1 MLYGSSKIWLNN
13 LDKVQEQQLHSLS
26 LLSRNLY
33 NLSIKTISEHY
44 SETNNILDFQQL
56 KALIKDTTEYK
67 EITGFYYAI
76 IISALADFKKYINNN
91 SYTKNKVKRTL
102 EVKNLTD
109 FRPPMPKEYYY
120 PIMLLKVSVKDGY
133 IILPR
138 TKKTEE
144 IKLKLPEN
152 YNNKSISRVTVRPL
166 FQFKSWQLIIE
177 YAVKTITTPSLN
189 SDKALGID
197 LGIDNYA
204 TCATTDGNSF
214 IIDGRQLKSILQGY
228 CKYKAKLVSA
238 NGGKYNTKRLVS
250 LHKKTHNKV
259 NDYVSKSVNYII
271 KYCIDNDIG
280 QIILGWGVHFQQYTL
295 GQNNQLY
302 SLFPFAKF
310 KDLIS
315 FKCRQYGVDFKT
327 VDESYTSQA
336 SFLDNNPMPKYVTRE
351 KQSFSGK
358 RVKRGL
364 YKSKDGVK
372 INADLNGAFN
382 ILRKGNAVIN
392 IDLGGRG
399 IATPKRIN
407 PLKD

>member
-33 NLSIKTISEHY
+33 NLSIKTISEYY
-44 SETNNILDFQQL
+44 SKTNKVLDFQQL

-76 IISALADFKKYINNN
+76 IISAIADFKKYINTN
-91 SYTKNKVKRTL
+91 SYTKNKAKRTL

-109 FRPPMPKEYYY
+109 FRPPMQKECYY
-120 PIMLLKVSVKDGY
+120 PIMLLKVSIKDGY

-152 YNNKSISRVTVRPL
+152 YSSKSISRVTVRPL

-177 YAVKTITTPSLN
+177 YAVKTITTPSLDR
-189 SDKALGID
+189 DKALGID

-214 IIDGRQLKSILQGY
+214 IIDGRHLKSILQGY
-228 CKYKAKLVSA
+228 CKYKAKIVSA
-238 NGGKYNTKRLVS
+238 NGGKYNTKRLIS
-250 LHKKTHNKV
+250 LHKKTHNRV
-259 NDYVSKSVNYII
+259 DDYVRKSVNYII
-271 KYCIDNDIG
+271 KYCIQNSIG
-280 QIILGWGVHFQQYTL
+280 QIMVGWGVHFQHYNL

-310 KDLIS
+310 KDLLS
-315 FKCRQYGVDFKT
+315 FKCKQYGIGFKT
-327 VDESYTSQA
+327 VEESYTSQA
-336 SFLDNNPMPKYVTRE
+336 SFLDNDSMPKHVTRE
-351 KQSFSGK
+351 RQTFGGK

-364 YKSKDGVK
+364 YKSKDGVL
-372 INADLNGAFN
+372 INADINGAFN
-382 ILRKGNAVIN
+382 ILKKGNAVIN